1 MALKVL
7 RKLPPRKIAPRPNS
21 NANRKPNPASDGGG
35 QFSSGVIFRTP
46 ALNSFFQIDVG
57 K

>member
-7 RKLPPRKIAPRPNS
+7 RKLPPRKIASRPNS

-35 QFSSGVIFRTP
+35 AIFLGGNFPDTSS
-46 ALNSFFQIDVG
+46 
-57 K
+57 